1 MKFRI
6 RFADQIVG
14 VFIIVSILSLIFVIF
29 MLGSRQRWF
38 AKDYQFIT
46 HFESAAGLSSNMAV
60 QYKGITIGNVKNF
73 RLTDD
78 DKIEVTFTIQESY
91 TSRVRIGSL
100 VDISV
105 SPIGLG
111 SSFLFYPGLGDVLP
125 DKSTILALNSPEGR
139 LLAQTNLAHV
149 PEQNDSI
156 GLLLARINGVVGN
169 IDGALHG
176 TTDTSIGRTLI
187 GVEQTVTGLTEIP
200 ETVNTTVTKLTR
212 EVNSVL
218 ADINKITAQLSEPGG
233 LVSNVLDGD
242 GAVYAN
248 LEASLVSLAGILDN
262 IDRTTNYIPAEM
274 PQISA
279 VLSDVRSAIKNAE
292 DVLISVANNPLL
304 RNGIPQRVQTQTGG
318 TSPRDINF

>member
-14 VFIIVSILSLIFVIF
+14 VFVIVSILSLIFVIF
-29 MLGSRQRWF
+29 MLGSKQRWF
-38 AKDYQFIT
+38 ARDYQFTT
-46 HFESAAGLSSNMAV
+46 HFETAAGLSSNMAV
-60 QYKGITIGNVKNF
+60 QYKGITIGNVKSF
-73 RLTDD
+73 RLTDN
-78 DKIEVTFTIQESY
+78 DKIEVTFSIQEAY
-91 TSRVRIGSL
+91 TNRVRLGSL
-100 VDISV
+100 VDINV

-111 SSFLFYPGLGDVLP
+111 SSFLFYPGLGEVLP

-139 LLAQTNLAHV
+139 LLAQTDLAHV

-156 GLLLARINGVVGN
+156 SLLLARINGVVGS

-176 TTDTSIGRTLI
+176 TNDTSIGRTLI

-200 ETVNTTVTKLTR
+200 ETVNTTVAQLTR

-218 ADINKITAQLSEPGG
+218 RDINKITAQLSEPGS

-242 GAVYAN
+242 GTVYAN
-248 LEASLVSLAGILDN
+248 LEASLISLAGILDN
-262 IDRTTNYIPAEM
+262 IDRTTNYLPAEM

-304 RNGIPQRVQTQTGG
+304 RGGIPQRVQTQTGG